1 MRGIIRDIVIKGTAS
16 GLSKILL
23 KADLTRLLINAQRLG
38 GLDRNQVEALQ
49 SEVVERL
56 ERAEA
61 EGREQRE
68 LLAQVAGELVASWV
82 PLARRPSEK
91 K

>member
-1 MRGIIRDIVIKGTAS
+1 MRGIIRDIVIKGAAS
-16 GLSKILL
+16 GLSKVLL

-38 GLDRNQVEALQ
+38 GLDEAQVEALRE
-49 SEVVERL
+49 EVIERL

-68 LLAQVAGELVASWV
+68 LLAQVTSELIATWV
-82 PLARRPSEK
+82 PLGRRPAEK

>member
-1 MRGIIRDIVIKGTAS
+1 MRGIIRDIVIKGAAS
-16 GLSKILL
+16 GLSKALL
-23 KADLTRLLINAQRLG
+23 KADLTRLLINAHRLG
-38 GLDRNQVEALQ
+38 GLDQDQVDTLRDEI
-49 SEVVERL
+49 VERL

-68 LLAQVAGELVASWV
+68 LLTQVASDLIASWA
-82 PLARRPSEK
+82 PLGRRPPEK

>member
-1 MRGIIRDIVIKGTAS
+1 MRGIIRDIVIKGAAS
-16 GLSKILL
+16 GLSKVLL

-38 GLDRNQVEALQ
+38 GLDEDQVESLRV
-49 SEVVERL
+49 EIVERL

-61 EGREQRE
+61 EGREQRDLLGQVTSE
-68 LLAQVAGELVASWV
+68 LLASWL
-82 PLARRPSEK
+82 PIGRQPPEK

>member
-1 MRGIIRDIVIKGTAS
+1 MRGIIRDIVIKGAAS
-16 GLSKILL
+16 GLSKVLL

-38 GLDRNQVEALQ
+38 GLDEAQVEALRE
-49 SEVVERL
+49 EVIERL

-68 LLAQVAGELVASWV
+68 LLAQVTSELIATWV
-82 PLARRPSEK
+82 PLGRRPPEK

>member
-1 MRGIIRDIVIKGTAS
+1 MRSIIRDIVIKGTAS
-16 GLSKILL
+16 GLSKVLL

-38 GLDRNQVEALQ
+38 GLDEAQVEALRE
-49 SEVVERL
+49 EVVERL

-68 LLAQVAGELVASWV
+68 LLAQVTGEL
-82 PLARRPSEK
+82 LATWIPFGRRPPEQK
-91 K
+91 

>member
-38 GLDRNQVEALQ
+38 GLDPSQVDVLRG
-49 SEVVERL
+49 EVVERL

-68 LLAQVAGELVASWV
+68 LLTQVAGELMASWL
-82 PLARRPSEK
+82 PMDRRPPEK
-91 K
+91 R

>member
-1 MRGIIRDIVIKGTAS
+1 MRGIIRDIVVKGAAS
-16 GLSKILL
+16 GLSKALL
-23 KADLTRLLINAQRLG
+23 KADLTRLLINARRLG
-38 GLDRNQVEALQ
+38 GLDEGQVEALRD
-49 SEVVERL
+49 EVVDRL

-68 LLAQVAGELVASWV
+68 LLAQVTSELVASWI
-82 PLARRPSEK
+82 PLGRRPSEK